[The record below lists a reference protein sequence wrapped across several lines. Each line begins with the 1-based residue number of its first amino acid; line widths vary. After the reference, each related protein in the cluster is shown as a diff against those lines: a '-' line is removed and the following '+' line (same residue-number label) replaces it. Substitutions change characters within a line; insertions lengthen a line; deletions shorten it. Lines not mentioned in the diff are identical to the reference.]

1 MKNCIFLVDV
11 NSAFLSWEATYR
23 MKELGESLD
32 LRLIPSVVGGDIE
45 KRHGI
50 VLAKSVPTKKYHIQ
64 TGEPIVS
71 ARSKCP
77 GLTVV
82 PPNFS
87 IYLTASRALI
97 ALLKRYA
104 VEVWQYS
111 IDEAFC
117 DFSGTELIYGDPIV
131 FAHELK
137 HIIYKELGFTVN
149 IGVGNNKLLAKM
161 ASDFQKPNKVNTL
174 FSDEVEQKMWP
185 LPVSDLFFVGRAT
198 SANLEK
204 LGIKTIGDLAHT
216 EDAILKSHFK
226 SQGSV
231 IKHYA
236 NGGDLEFI
244 FANETV
250 NKGYG
255 NSTTLAKDV
264 EDTCSAH
271 LIMLSLCETIA
282 SRVRKD
288 NAYIRVVSI
297 SIVYADF
304 TRVVK
309 QMTLASATDATLEIH
324 ANACTLFSQIWNHL
338 PIRQLGVSTSKAT
351 KEQLLQYN
359 LFDMDRYERYSKAD
373 AAIDKIRNTYGK
385 DSVLRASFLKD
396 SGKHMRGGNSNFG
409 KHS

>member
-1 MKNCIFLVDV
+1 MKNCFFLVDV

-23 MKELGESLD
+23 IKELGESLD

-50 VLAKSVPTKKYHIQ
+50 VLAKSVLTKKYHIQ

-71 ARSKCP
+71 ACAKCP
-77 GLTVV
+77 GLMVV

-87 IYLTASRALI
+87 IYLAASRAFI
-97 ALLKRYA
+97 AILKRYA

-131 FAHELK
+131 FANELK
-137 HIIYKELGFTVN
+137 DIIYEELGFTVN

-174 FSDEVEQKMWP
+174 FSDEVEKKMWP

-198 SANLEK
+198 SLHLEK

-226 SQGSV
+226 SQGCV
-231 IKHYA
+231 IKRYA
-236 NGGDLEFI
+236 NGGDLEFV
-244 FANETV
+244 FTNETQ

-264 EDTCSAH
+264 EDVSTAH

-304 TRVVK
+304 TRVAK
-309 QMTLASATDATLEIH
+309 QITLPSATDSTLEIH
-324 ANACTLFSQIWNHL
+324 TNACALFSQIWNHL

-351 KEQLLQYN
+351 EERLLQYN

-373 AAIDKIRNTYGK
+373 AAIDKIRNTYGN
-385 DSVLRASFLKD
+385 DAILRASFLKD
-396 SGKHMRGGNSNFG
+396 SNKHMRGGNSNFG